1 MPVTLNIYPP
11 ILGSDG
17 RDQDNPDFFGGYAS
31 HCSRL
36 VPQIY
41 AQEAHAGLEGLYLTG
56 APLQEKK
63 ARIPVGNTKE
73 HHPPKL
79 PLFFCEYPCTIYEK
93 CCKERY
99 FLNRITKEKYHE
111 RPPLFDTENKIFQ
124 ELHYYT

>member
-1 MPVTLNIYPP
+1 MLKVSSTDIRT
-11 ILGSDG
+11 GST
-17 RDQDNPDFFGGYAS
+17 RRALPRFP
-31 HCSRL
+31 R
-36 VPQIY
+36 
-41 AQEAHAGLEGLYLTG
+41 LEGLYLTG